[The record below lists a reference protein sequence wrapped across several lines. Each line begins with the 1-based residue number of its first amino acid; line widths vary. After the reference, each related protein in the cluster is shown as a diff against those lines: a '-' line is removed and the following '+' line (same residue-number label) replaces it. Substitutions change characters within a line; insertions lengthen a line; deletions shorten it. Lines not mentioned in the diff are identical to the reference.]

1 MALLLPLVHHLVL
14 LRLLIG
20 HVVGGILL
28 GLLLLHGQGLLRLAV
43 GQPVPGA
50 PMLFHAGSIPL
61 LLLLMMMILLLL
73 LLMLLPVLSVLLLL
87 LMLLKLAKIT
97 LLEVSVVLKR
107 IKHFWIRLEGN
118 VTAYIGF

>member
-1 MALLLPLVHHLVL
+1 VALLLPLVRHLVLL

-20 HVVGGILL
+20 HVVVGGILL
-28 GLLLLHGQGLLRLAV
+28 GLLLLHGQGCLLLLAA

-61 LLLLMMMILLLL
+61 LLLVLLLLMLLLL

-87 LMLLKLAKIT
+87 LMLLELAKIT

-107 IKHFWIRLEGN
+107 IEQFLD
-118 VTAYIGF
+118 